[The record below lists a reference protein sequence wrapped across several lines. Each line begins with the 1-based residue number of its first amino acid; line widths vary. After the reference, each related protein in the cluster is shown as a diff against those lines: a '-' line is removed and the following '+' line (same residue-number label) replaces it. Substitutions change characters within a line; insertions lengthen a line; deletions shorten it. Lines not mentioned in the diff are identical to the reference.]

1 MPGTPFVTN
10 AWNIGVRGVAFR
22 HMTSI
27 AIIGGTGYSGS
38 NIAAE
43 ATGRGIAVTAVA
55 RRRPEHPIDGVAYLE
70 GDITDRGF
78 TDRLAADHDVVVI
91 AIHAVDG
98 DDQPV
103 LPALV
108 PGLAAGA
115 VAGNARLAFVGGAGS
130 THEGVGGPRLV
141 DTPEFVDAYKPEALA
156 HASVLDWL
164 RSDDAPAGLR
174 WFYVSPAETY
184 GGFNPG
190 TPLGAYRTSADTVL
204 RDAEGRSE
212 ISGADYALAFVDE
225 IETPTHL
232 NQRFVVGY

>member
-1 MPGTPFVTN
+1 
-10 AWNIGVRGVAFR
+10 
-22 HMTSI
+22 MTSL
-27 AIIGGTGYSGS
+27 AIIGGTGYSGG

-43 ATGRGIAVTAVA
+43 AVRRGIRVTSVSRHAPDA
-55 RRRPEHPIDGVAYLE
+55 PADGITYVQ
-70 GDITDRGF
+70 GDIADRSF
-78 TDRLAADHDVVVI
+78 TDKLAADHDVVVV

-98 DDQPV
+98 SNQPV

-108 PGLAAGA
+108 PGLAEGA

-141 DTPEFVDAYKPEALA
+141 DKPEFVEAYKPEAVA
-156 HASVLDWL
+156 HAGVLDWL
-164 RSDDAPAGLR
+164 RSDATPDGLQ

-190 TPLGAYRTSADTVL
+190 TAVGGYRTSADTVL
-204 RDAEGRSE
+204 RDAEGKSE
-212 ISGADYALAFVDE
+212 ISGADFALAFVDE
-225 IETPTHL
+225 IETPLHV